1 MDGDPYEYAFHC
13 FGGKWKPMIIW
24 GIHINESVRFSAVR
38 KNLPISE
45 KVLSKMLKELEADGI
60 VSRTVYPEVPV
71 RVEYRL
77 TPLGRSIVPIL
88 ASIYKWGRESMIE
101 KGIPIDTD
109 GEINHG
115 YEPVKAD

>member
-1 MDGDPYEYAFHC
+1 MTEHPYEFAFRV

-24 GIHINESVRFSAVR
+24 GIHINGVIRFSSVR

-45 KVLSKMLKELEADGI
+45 KVLSRNLKDLEEDG
-60 VSRTVYPEVPV
+60 VVTRTVYPEVPV

-77 TPLGRSIVPIL
+77 TPLGESIVPIL
-88 ASIYKWGRESMIE
+88 AQIYKWGRERMLE
-101 KGIPIDTD
+101 LGLPVDRE

-115 YEPVKAD
+115 YLPRD